1 MSKDNGY
8 IIQVDSLY
16 KHFKEVKAVNGLS
29 FKVSKGDV
37 YGFLG
42 PNGSGKSTTIR
53 MLLSLITPD
62 SGSIEIFGKR
72 LTDHKNSILSRIGA
86 LIEKPDFYEYLSAET
101 NLRLLAKY
109 GGYKVGNERISEVLE
124 LVGLSE
130 RANSK
135 VKTYSKGMKQRLGIA
150 QAILHD
156 PELII
161 LDEPGSGLDP
171 SGIKDIRELI
181 LYLNR
186 DLGKTIF
193 LSSHLLYEV
202 ELIANKM
209 VIINRGELVVEG
221 EVKGLLDAFD
231 VKTFF
236 GINDPD
242 KALALLKESGIELE
256 QVTVENGKLVVK
268 GRREQVS
275 KINRYLNERGIEV
288 ESINQIQALE
298 NYFMNLT

>member
-1 MSKDNGY
+1 MTHGNDQ
-8 IIQVDSLY
+8 IINVNSLY
-16 KHFKEVKAVNGLS
+16 KHFNEVKAVNGIS
-29 FKVSKGDV
+29 FTVGKGDV

-62 SGSIEIFGKR
+62 SGNIEVFGKE
-72 LTDHKNSILSRIGA
+72 LSDNKHMILSRVGA
-86 LIEKPDFYEYLSAET
+86 LIEKPDFYEYLSAER
-101 NLRLLAKY
+101 NLWLLARY
-109 GGYKVGNERISEVLE
+109 GGFDIPATRISEVLE
-124 LVGLSE
+124 MVGLSE
-130 RANSK
+130 RAKSK

-181 LYLNR
+181 FHLNR

-209 VIINRGELVVEG
+209 IIINRGEVVVEG
-221 EVKGLLDAFD
+221 EVKNLLDAFD
-231 VKTFF
+231 IKTYFGVK
-236 GINDPD
+236 DPRS
-242 KALALLKESGIELE
+242 ALNLIKDSGIEIE
-256 QVTVENGKLVVK
+256 EAIVENGKLAVK
-268 GRREQVS
+268 ARRDLIPE
-275 KINRYLNERGIEV
+275 LNKFLALKGMEV
-288 ESINQIQALE
+288 ESINQIQTLE
-298 NYFMNLT
+298 DYFMNLT

>member
-1 MSKDNGY
+1 MTPGNDQ
-8 IIQVDSLY
+8 IINVKSLY
-16 KHFKEVKAVNGLS
+16 KHFNQVKAVNGIS
-29 FKVSKGDV
+29 FSVDKGDI

-53 MLLSLITPD
+53 MLLSLIGPD
-62 SGSIEIFGKR
+62 SGTIEIFGKE
-72 LTDHKNSILSRIGA
+72 LSGHKHKILSRVGA
-86 LIEKPDFYEYLSAET
+86 LIEKPDFYEYLSAER
-101 NLRLLAKY
+101 NLWLLARY
-109 GGYKVGNERISEVLE
+109 GGFDIPATRISEILE
-124 LVGLSE
+124 MVGLSE

-181 LYLNR
+181 FHLNR

-209 VIINRGELVVEG
+209 IIINRGEVVVEG
-221 EVKGLLDAFD
+221 DVKNLLDAFD
-231 VKTFF
+231 VKTYF
-236 GINDPD
+236 GVKDPRSAIKLIKD
-242 KALALLKESGIELE
+242 SGIEIE
-256 QVTVENGKLVVK
+256 EAIVENGKLAVRARRDLIPELNKYLALK
-268 GRREQVS
+268 GM
-275 KINRYLNERGIEV
+275 EV
-288 ESINQIQALE
+288 ESINQIQSLE
-298 NYFMNLT
+298 DYFMNLT

>member
-1 MSKDNGY
+1 MTHGNDQ
-8 IIQVDSLY
+8 IINVNSLY
-16 KHFKEVKAVNGLS
+16 KHFNEVKAVNGIS
-29 FKVSKGDV
+29 FSVGKGDV

-62 SGSIEIFGKR
+62 SGNIEVFGKE
-72 LTDHKNSILSRIGA
+72 LSDHKHMILSRVGA
-86 LIEKPDFYEYLSAET
+86 LIEKPDFYEYLSAER
-101 NLRLLAKY
+101 NLWLLARY
-109 GGYKVGNERISEVLE
+109 GGFDIPATRISEVLE
-124 LVGLSE
+124 MVGLSE
-130 RANSK
+130 RAKSK

-181 LYLNR
+181 FHLNR

-209 VIINRGELVVEG
+209 IIINRGEVVVEG
-221 EVKGLLDAFD
+221 EVKNLLDAFD
-231 VKTFF
+231 IKTYFGVK
-236 GINDPD
+236 DPRS
-242 KALALLKESGIELE
+242 ALNLIKDSGIEIE
-256 QVTVENGKLVVK
+256 EAIVENGKLAVK
-268 GRREQVS
+268 ARRDLIPE
-275 KINRYLNERGIEV
+275 LNKFLALKGMEV
-288 ESINQIQALE
+288 ESINQIQTLE
-298 NYFMNLT
+298 DYFMNLT